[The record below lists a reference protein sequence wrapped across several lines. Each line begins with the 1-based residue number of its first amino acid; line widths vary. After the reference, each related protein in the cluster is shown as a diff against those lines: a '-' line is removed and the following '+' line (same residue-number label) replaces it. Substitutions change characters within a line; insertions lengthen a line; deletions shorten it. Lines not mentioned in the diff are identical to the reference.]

1 MNDLERLLI
10 EHKCTRLIYDYA
22 NFVDF
27 DEPVKAAD
35 LFTDDGS
42 LVLKNRGKT
51 LSGRKEFETL
61 YQNQQAGQRSG
72 KLLQRH
78 VVSQVMIDIKDADH
92 ASSQSRITLYRAEWD
107 LKQGPCPQVHPVI
120 FVWEDEFVRTS
131 EGWKISK
138 HTVLPMAFEAPET
151 HFTSPW
157 GR

>member
-1 MNDLERLLI
+1 MNDLEQLLI

-22 NFVDF
+22 NLVDF
-27 DEPVKAAD
+27 DEPVKAAH

-51 LSGRKEFETL
+51 LTGRKEVEAL
-61 YQNQQAGQRSG
+61 YQNQQDGQRSG

-107 LKQGPCPQVHPVI
+107 IQQGPCPHVHPVI
-120 FVWEDEFVRTS
+120 FVWEDKFVRTS
-131 EGWKISK
+131 EGWKIAE
-138 HTVLPMAFEAPET
+138 HTVLPIAFEALEAR
-151 HFTSPW
+151 FSSPW